1 MPGHFIVCGDDA
13 LAQRIID
20 ELKGADA
27 SVVLLDSAAGLKSAG
42 VTTAHAVI
50 AAAAEDS
57 VNLQVALLARRLSP
71 SVRVVARLSNPV
83 LRAAMSH
90 GGGDV
95 VLDVADLAA
104 PSVVEALLGRNA
116 HAISVSGTDFIVAG
130 SAAPRDGTLRDIYGR
145 LAPVAIVR
153 GEGASDAGAVI
164 ACPPLDTPVMKGDW
178 TAMIGQADELAA
190 QGMEVGRTG
199 EIVRRRRR
207 PIGRIVDAVRTFSED
222 IHPTFYRAL
231 AVLFGLLMVS
241 TLALRFCYRAP
252 GMGWM
257 DALYFSTE
265 TLATVGYGDFNF
277 MHQPI
282 WLRLWGVIMMLGG
295 VATTAIVVAF
305 VADGLLSRR
314 LSESS
319 SRHFIRHIRGH
330 FVVVGLGSF
339 GIRVVSMLKE
349 AGYSVVVIERN
360 EHNRYLSQAAEL
372 HVPVIIGDATIP
384 STLEAARVEYARA
397 IAVLTENDMINI
409 ETAIVL
415 REVLESGE
423 TQHGKARPIVVRIYD
438 PELGESVGNRL
449 GFNHVRSTVDLS
461 APWFIGAAMGLE
473 VVGTFSVGQHSFMVG
488 GVTVQ
493 PGSDLNGCA
502 LSEFP
507 GATRVVTIRRQS
519 GPPEL
524 NPRRDARLHAGDTA
538 YLVGPYHE
546 LLETLR
552 MGQRER
558 QGRKTGPNNVGHG
571 PGRRAAVRHDGAQGL
586 VRVAPSPH
594 QLRRLRRAAR

>member
-1 MPGHFIVCGDDA
+1 MSGHFIVCGNDA
-13 LAQRIID
+13 LAQRIIE
-20 ELKGADA
+20 ELNGADA
-27 SVVLLDSAAGLKSAG
+27 AVVVLESAAGLKSAD
-42 VTTAHAVI
+42 VETAQAVI
-50 AAAAEDS
+50 AAAPEDS
-57 VNLQVALLARRLSP
+57 VNLQVALLARRLSA
-71 SVRVVARLSNPV
+71 SVRVVVRLSNPV
-83 LRAAMSH
+83 LRAATSH

-95 VLDVADLAA
+95 VFDVADLAA

-116 HAISVSGTDFIVAG
+116 HAISVSGADFIVAG
-130 SAAPRDGTLRDIYGR
+130 SAAPRDGTLREIYGR

-153 GEGASDAGAVI
+153 GERAPDPGSVI
-164 ACPPLDTPVMKGDW
+164 AFPPLDTPVMEGDW
-178 TAMIGQADELAA
+178 TSMIGQADELAA

-199 EIVRRRRR
+199 EIVKRRRR
-207 PIGRIVDAVRTFSED
+207 PLGRVVDAVRAFSDD

-231 AVLFGLLMVS
+231 AVLLALLVMS
-241 TLALRFCYRAP
+241 TFALRFCYRAP

-282 WLRLWGVIMMLGG
+282 WLRLWGVVMMLGG

-314 LSESS
+314 LSESA
-319 SRHFIRHIRGH
+319 SRHHIRHLRGH

-339 GIRVVSMLKE
+339 GIRVVSMLKD

-360 EHNRYLSQAAEL
+360 EFNRYLSQAADL
-372 HVPVIIGDATIP
+372 NVPVIIGDATLP
-384 STLEAARVEYARA
+384 STLDAARVEHARA
-397 IAVLTENDMINI
+397 IAVLTENDMVNI
-409 ETAIVL
+409 EAGIVL
-415 REVLESGE
+415 REMLESGE
-423 TQHGKARPIVVRIYD
+423 TPHRRPRPIVLRIYD

-473 VVGTFSVGQHSFMVG
+473 VVGTFSVGQRSFMVG

-493 PGSDLNGCA
+493 PGSELERLA

-507 GATRVVTIRRQS
+507 GQTRVITIERQS

-524 NPRRDARLHAGDTA
+524 NPRRDARLRPGDTA

-546 LLETLR
+546 LLDTLR
-552 MGQRER
+552 MGQRDNPSR
-558 QGRKTGPNNVGHG
+558 TSALDHG
-571 PGRRAAVRHDGAQGL
+571 LAV
-586 VRVAPSPH
+586 
-594 QLRRLRRAAR
+594 